1 MMLFW
6 KKKKETKIIELDKT
20 NIPQHIA
27 VIMDG
32 NGRWA
37 KSRKLPRIAG
47 HKEGMSTVKR
57 IAIAADEL
65 GVKVMTMYAFSTE
78 NWK

>member
-1 MMLFW
+1 MGINYPIRCFSVTIREYFISKGIEMMLFW
-6 KKKKETKIIELDKT
+6 KKKKETKTIELDKT

-37 KSRKLPRIAG
+37 KREIYLELLVI
-47 HKEGMSTVKR
+47 KR
-57 IAIAADEL
+57 E
-65 GVKVMTMYAFSTE
+65 
-78 NWK
+78 